1 MIPMTLQEAAIN
13 TSGTLLGNAA
23 NQQITFNDVAT
34 DSRVS
39 MNNKLFI
46 ALKGENFNGHDYLD
60 KAVAQGAVACM
71 LDEDR
76 ETLPVLKVPVLKVE
90 NTTRAMG
97 LLAKSVRVK
106 VPLSC
111 IAITG
116 SCGKTTVKEMIAS
129 ILNIKGKVLATKG
142 NFNNAIGV
150 PLTLFRLSEDDQFA
164 VIEMGASQPGDI
176 DEIAQLAMPDVAVI
190 TNIGAAHLQGLGT
203 IAGVAKAKGE
213 LLDHLNSKGTAVI
226 EYDSPWIEQWNQQLS
241 GSQKVST
248 FSSSFSGSNNKADF
262 TAKEIHLDIEKLS
275 FIASTPA
282 GDINIQLPIPG
293 KHNINN
299 ALAAM
304 AASMAVGAS
313 LEECQKGLAEM
324 SAVSGRL
331 QILAGINSSKIIND
345 SYNSNPVSLKA
356 AMEMLS
362 EYKGKRVLVLGDMAE
377 LGEDADLAHSDA
389 GHRAKEIG
397 LDAIYATG
405 KLSLSS
411 VEGFGKGAEH
421 FESKEL
427 LSKALKEKINENWT
441 LLIKGSRSAAMEEV
455 VASLQ
460 EKDVGQQKQQ
470 TGAQICY

>member
-1 MIPMTLQEAAIN
+1 MTPMTLQEAAIN
-13 TSGTLLGNAA
+13 TSGTILGNAV

-39 MNNKLFI
+39 MSNKLFI
-46 ALKGENFNGHDYLD
+46 ALKGENFNGHDFLD
-60 KAVAQGAVACM
+60 KAVSQGAVACM

-76 ETLPVLKVPVLKVE
+76 ETTLPVLKVD
-90 NTTRAMG
+90 NTIRAMG
-97 LLAKSVRVK
+97 KLAKSVREK
-106 VPLSC
+106 ILLSC
-111 IAITG
+111 IGITG

-129 ILNIKGKVLATKG
+129 ILTVKGKVLATKG

-164 VIEMGASQPGDI
+164 VIEMGASKSGDI
-176 DEIAQLAMPDVAVI
+176 DEIAQLVMSDVAVI

-203 IAGVAKAKGE
+203 IAGVAKVKGE
-213 LLDHLNSKGTAVI
+213 LLDHLDSKGTAVI
-226 EYDSPWIEQWNQQLS
+226 EYGSPWIEQWNQQLS
-241 GSQKVST
+241 DSQKVST
-248 FSSSFSGSNNKADF
+248 FSGSNIKADF
-262 TAKEIHLDIEKLS
+262 TAKEIQLDIEKLS
-275 FIASTPA
+275 FLASTPA
-282 GDINIQLPIPG
+282 GDINIQLAIPG
-293 KHNINN
+293 KHNIEN

-313 LEECQKGLAEM
+313 LESCQKGLAEM
-324 SAVSGRL
+324 SPVNGRL
-331 QILAGINSSKIIND
+331 QVLAGINGSKMIND
-345 SYNSNPVSLKA
+345 SYNSNPISLKA
-356 AMEMLS
+356 AIEMLS
-362 EYKGKRVLVLGDMAE
+362 EYEGKKVLVLGDMAE
-377 LGEDADLAHSDA
+377 LGEGADTAHFDA
-389 GHRAKEIG
+389 GQQAKEIG

-411 VEGFGKGAEH
+411 VKGFGKGAEH

-455 VASLQ
+455 VVSIQ
-460 EKDVGQQKQQ
+460 EKEVGQPKQQ

>member
-1 MIPMTLQEAAIN
+1 MNPMTLQEAAIH
-13 TSGTLLGNAA
+13 TSGSILGNAD
-23 NQQITFNDVAT
+23 NQQIVFNDVAT

-39 MNNKLFI
+39 MTNKLFI

-60 KAVAQGAVACM
+60 KAIAQGAVACM

-76 ETLPVLKVPVLKVE
+76 ETTLPILKVD

-97 LLAKSVRVK
+97 LLAKSVRAK
-106 VPLSC
+106 LPLSC
-111 IAITG
+111 IGITG

-129 ILNIKGKVLATKG
+129 ILAIKGKVLATKG

-150 PLTLFRLSEDDQFA
+150 PLTLFRLSEGDQFA

-176 DEIAQLAMPDVAVI
+176 DEIAQFAMPDVAVI

-203 IAGVAKAKGE
+203 IAGVAKVKGE
-213 LLDHLNSKGTAVI
+213 LLEHLNSVGTAVI
-226 EYDSPWIEQWNQQLS
+226 QHDSPWLEQWSQQLS
-241 GSQKVST
+241 ASQKINT
-248 FSSSFSGSNNKADF
+248 FSSSNIAADF
-262 TAKEIHLDIEKLS
+262 TAKEIQLGIEKVS
-275 FIASTPA
+275 FLATTPA

-293 KHNINN
+293 KHNIDN

-313 LEECQKGLAEM
+313 IEECQKGLAEI
-324 SAVSGRL
+324 SAVNGRL
-331 QILAGINSSKIIND
+331 QILAGINGSKIIND

-356 AMEMLS
+356 AMEVLS
-362 EYKGKRVLVLGDMAE
+362 EFEGKRVLVLGDMAE
-377 LGEDADLAHSDA
+377 LGADADSVHFDA
-389 GHRAKEIG
+389 GRQAKEME

-411 VEGFGKGAEH
+411 VEGFGKGAEY

-427 LSKALKEKINENWT
+427 LSEALKEKINENWT

-455 VASLQ
+455 VISLQ

-470 TGAQICY
+470 IGTQICY